1 MRLDERKRNA
11 FPESR
16 AARRDS
22 PITLSKSCSD
32 KLALKQCT
40 SLLSSLT
47 TAIVAPDNA
56 YIDTII
62 LPRGQ
67 YLPQA
72 WERAFGASGR
82 MSPVVGNDW
91 KNRHAFRPFKVATT
105 DTEFPFSQSAIRRR
119 SLTSKASNISAHWTP
134 CISETTIN
142 GVLQGRKQD
151 DPEGAC
157 ALSRR
162 RMFQLFHGCAS
173 DAYPSLFSA
182 WRSHSY
188 QVVKR
193 SVAEMTERAQV
204 KDHVIGTAL
213 KGWTKNASD
222 DFPSDFE
229 PSDSLENDHL
239 PR

>member
-1 MRLDERKRNA
+1 M
-11 FPESR
+11 
-16 AARRDS
+16 
-22 PITLSKSCSD
+22 TLSKSCSD

-47 TAIVAPDNA
+47 AAIIAPDNA

-62 LPRGQ
+62 LSREQ
-67 YLPQA
+67 YVPQA

-82 MSPVVGNDW
+82 MNPVVGGDRSNGY
-91 KNRHAFRPFKVATT
+91 AFRPFKVATT
-105 DTEFPFSQSAIRRR
+105 DIKFPFSQSETRRR
-119 SLTSKASNISAHWTP
+119 SPIAKASNISAHWTP
-134 CISETTIN
+134 YHSETTIN

-157 ALSRR
+157 AISRR
-162 RMFQLFHGCAS
+162 RLFHLFHGCAS
-173 DAYPSLFSA
+173 EAYPSLFTA

-193 SVAEMTERAQV
+193 RVAEMTGRAQA
-204 KDHVIGTAL
+204 KDNVICAAL
-213 KGWTKNASD
+213 KGWTKNAVD

-229 PSDSLENDHL
+229 PSDPLEKYCL
-239 PR
+239 SR